1 MVLSLS
7 ISAEAEAR
15 LKAKAA
21 AAGVDLESYV
31 STTLER
37 FASRPS
43 LDEVLRPLKEEFDE
57 SGMSEEQLTEFLE
70 GVKHEARAER
80 RARRAS

>member
-43 LDEVLRPLKEEFDE
+43 LDEVLRPLREEFDE
-57 SGMSEEQLTEFLE
+57 SGMSEEELTEFLE
-70 GVKHEARAER
+70 GVKHEARA
-80 RARRAS
+80 